1 MSGKGYFQFPWE
13 GMDLFC
19 NDPMQL
25 AANSTMKCL
34 LNLTTDFLIFFQV
47 YVEKNGN
54 MPVQNQVN

>member
-1 MSGKGYFQFPWE
+1 MSGKGYFQFPCE

-19 NDPMQL
+19 NDSMQL
-25 AANSTMKCL
+25 TANSTMKCL
-34 LNLTTDFLIFFQV
+34 LNLTTDFLILFQV